1 MLIVVVN
8 SNECN
13 DICNCH
19 WLVVVIIII
28 KKPSKSDKLFY
39 ENEHSM
45 QTHGTT

>member
-1 MLIVVVN
+1 MQWYMQLSLTSS
-8 SNECN
+8 SNN
-13 DICNCH
+13 DNQ
-19 WLVVVIIII
+19 